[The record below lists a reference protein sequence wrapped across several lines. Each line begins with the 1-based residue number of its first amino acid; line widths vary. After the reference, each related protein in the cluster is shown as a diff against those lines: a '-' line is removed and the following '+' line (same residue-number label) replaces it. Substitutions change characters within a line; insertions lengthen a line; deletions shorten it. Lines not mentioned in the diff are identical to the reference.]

1 MLPRV
6 FRDIASANIARVEK
20 LQASSTDGASV
31 ELVCSDARRLVN
43 EYSLNGK
50 RDKPLADNSV
60 RMCCKNG

>member
-1 MLPRV
+1 
-6 FRDIASANIARVEK
+6 
-20 LQASSTDGASV
+20 
-31 ELVCSDARRLVN
+31 VN